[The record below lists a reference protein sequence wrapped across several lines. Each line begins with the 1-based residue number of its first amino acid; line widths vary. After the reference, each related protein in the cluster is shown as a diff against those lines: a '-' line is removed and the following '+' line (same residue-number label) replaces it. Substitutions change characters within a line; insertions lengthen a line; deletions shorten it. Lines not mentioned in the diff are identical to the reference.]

1 MNLIVYIKKEFL
13 MIKNL
18 HSVDRL
24 VRILLAVI
32 IGFLIINGTLTGTIG
47 IILGIISIVFLVTG
61 IISFCPLYRVLGIS
75 TAKNKTV

>member
-1 MNLIVYIKKEFL
+1 

-24 VRILLAVI
+24 VRVLLAVI